1 MERLNLTCG
10 DFIDILIAWE
20 NLNLKRQN
28 VNSNSKKAGN
38 STENDVFK
46 TPPGTHQIKGNWTS
60 SANS

>member
-46 TPPGTHQIKGNWTS
+46 TPPGTH
-60 SANS
+60 